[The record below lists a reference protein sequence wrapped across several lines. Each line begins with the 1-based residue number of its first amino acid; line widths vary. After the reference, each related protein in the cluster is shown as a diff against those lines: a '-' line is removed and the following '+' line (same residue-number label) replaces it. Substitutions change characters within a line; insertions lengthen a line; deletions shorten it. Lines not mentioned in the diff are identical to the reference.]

1 MNVLVMRLL
10 RIQLCEVEKMNY
22 EEKIRTI
29 PDYPKQGIMFKDI
42 TPLILDGYVLRKVI
56 REMAD
61 KFRNRRI
68 DKVVGPESRGFIF
81 GALVA
86 YELGVGFVPVRKKG
100 KLPYEVISGSYE
112 KEYGLDHIEMHK
124 DAIERGDNVLIVDDL
139 IATGGTV
146 GAMVQMV
153 ESLGGK
159 IEGMSFLIELDF
171 LKPRERFKGYDI
183 HSIIHYDKE

>member
-1 MNVLVMRLL
+1 MR
-10 RIQLCEVEKMNY
+10 Y

-29 PDYPKQGIMFKDI
+29 SNYPKPGIMFKDI
-42 TPLILDGYVLRKVI
+42 TSLILDGYLLRKAV
-56 REMAD
+56 REMTD

-68 DKVVGPESRGFIF
+68 DKVVGAESRGFIF

-112 KEYGLDHIEMHK
+112 KEYGLDYIEMHK
-124 DAIERGDNVLIVDDL
+124 DAISKGDNVLIVDDL

-146 GAMVQMV
+146 EAMIKMI

-159 IEGMSFLIELDF
+159 IEGMCFLIELDF
-171 LKPRERFKGYDI
+171 LNPREKFKGYDI
-183 HSIIHYDKE
+183 HSLIHYDKE